1 MEEAHA
7 EAMLSAFGISNE
19 CALGSDV
26 VPMVFGFFR
35 YPRSGS
41 HLALASNCFTYNTES
56 RNDTQCP
63 SHKTSFDDAL
73 AFAFSLLV
81 FEKPREF

>member
-1 MEEAHA
+1 
-7 EAMLSAFGISNE
+7 
-19 CALGSDV
+19 V
-26 VPMVFGFFR
+26 
-35 YPRSGS
+35 

-56 RNDTQCP
+56 RNHTQCP